1 MVKKI
6 KEIFKGT
13 TLILIIINLVIFAM
27 PSKIYAANT
36 DSNILEKQI
45 EKVVNN
51 KVKETDSEK
60 KKLKKL
66 FVYIEK
72 KYDYKRVMGFEA
84 YKGWEKDYALEM
96 YTEKKGSCYH
106 FAAAYAFLAN
116 KATGYKVR
124 IVIGK
129 TNGFSGALQEHA
141 WTEINIDSKWYICDS
156 NMDKYAENS
165 SGKYFLKKKSKLKN
179 IYNNYKSVQ
188 YCTVIL

>member
-66 FVYIEK
+66 FDYIEK
-72 KYDYKRVMGFEA
+72 NMIINVLWGLK
-84 YKGWEKDYALEM
+84 
-96 YTEKKGSCYH
+96 H
-106 FAAAYAFLAN
+106 I
-116 KATGYKVR
+116 KAGRRT
-124 IVIGK
+124 
-129 TNGFSGALQEHA
+129 
-141 WTEINIDSKWYICDS
+141 
-156 NMDKYAENS
+156 MP
-165 SGKYFLKKKSKLKN
+165 
-179 IYNNYKSVQ
+179 
-188 YCTVIL
+188 

>member
-66 FVYIEK
+66 FDYIEK

-106 FAAAYAFLAN
+106 FAAVYAFLAK
-116 KATGYKVR
+116 KATGLPVR
-124 IVIGK
+124 ICTGT
-129 TNGFSGALQEHA
+129 TNGFNVSRWQPHA
-141 WTEINIDSKWYICDS
+141 WCEVKVGKIWYVCDT
-156 NMDKYAENS
+156 NLDKFGAKS
-165 SGKYFLKKKSKLKN
+165 TGKYFMKNVKTMKKTFKKSKTINVKF
-179 IYNNYKSVQ
+179 
-188 YCTVIL
+188 

>member
-66 FVYIEK
+66 FDYIEK

-84 YKGWEKDYALEM
+84 YKGWEKDYPRICLIYRLA
-96 YTEKKGSCYH
+96 GS
-106 FAAAYAFLAN
+106 L
-116 KATGYKVR
+116 
-124 IVIGK
+124 
-129 TNGFSGALQEHA
+129 L
-141 WTEINIDSKWYICDS
+141 
-156 NMDKYAENS
+156 
-165 SGKYFLKKKSKLKN
+165 
-179 IYNNYKSVQ
+179 
-188 YCTVIL
+188 